1 MATMTITR
9 PLGQPTGRTAVSYS
23 AAGASRPKAQQTAPS
38 TVQPG
43 MRLTRRGRIV
53 VGVMGFLAALVLMI
67 GVTVVGSPALVAAD
81 APATQSHTVR
91 AGETLWS
98 IAAASAGTGDV
109 QAVLYEIRRLNEL
122 ATSQI
127 VPGQILQIPAR

>member
-9 PLGQPTGRTAVSYS
+9 PLGQPAGRTAVSYS

-38 TVQPG
+38 T

-98 IAAASAGTGDV
+98 IAAAKAGSGDV

-127 VPGQILQIPAR
+127 VPGQILQVPAR

>member
-38 TVQPG
+38 TV
-43 MRLTRRGRIV
+43 RLTRRGRIV

-67 GVTVVGSPALVAAD
+67 GVTVVGPPALVAAD

-98 IAAASAGTGDV
+98 IAAASAGSGDV

-127 VPGQILQIPAR
+127 VPGQILQVPAR